1 MEVKLGRQG
10 ISEIG
15 QGRYV
20 EVKLVKQ
27 GIYKWN
33 WSSIL
38 YSVKFVQQ
46 SIYSEICAAK
56 CTQEN
61 LCSKGSVLIYICN
74 RKHLLHHHHEQI
86 NLS

>member
-33 WSSIL
+33 
-38 YSVKFVQQ
+38 
-46 SIYSEICAAK
+46 
-56 CTQEN
+56 
-61 LCSKGSVLIYICN
+61 
-74 RKHLLHHHHEQI
+74 
-86 NLS
+86 